1 MEEYWIVYDLATGAE
16 VYVGRGAPGT
26 AAYQQAPEGCG
37 VILAPAAMVQQVPRN
52 LDALREALVM
62 GVDNAAERARARFIT
77 ALPGQVGTYW
87 MKAEVARRWLA
98 DNTAS
103 TVMLASEATARG
115 MTIADLAA
123 EVVAN
128 ADAWAIIADQIEGIR
143 FAAKRAIAEATTIGG
158 IAQAAVVDWSV
169 LDAPA
174 A

>member
-1 MEEYWIVYDLATGAE
+1 MFEHFVAYDLASGKELWRGSGPAGAALTQPLPNGVGILLVPQE
-16 VYVGRGAPGT
+16 VVMQIEIDLP
-26 AAYQQAPEGCG
+26 
-37 VILAPAAMVQQVPRN
+37 
-52 LDALREALVM
+52 ALRTALMV

-98 DNTAS
+98 DNSAS

-128 ADAWAIIADQIEGIR
+128 AEAWAFVADAIEGIR
-143 FAAKRAIAEATTIGG
+143 FTAKRAIAEAMTIGA
-158 IAQAAVVDWSV
+158 IAEAAVVDWSV